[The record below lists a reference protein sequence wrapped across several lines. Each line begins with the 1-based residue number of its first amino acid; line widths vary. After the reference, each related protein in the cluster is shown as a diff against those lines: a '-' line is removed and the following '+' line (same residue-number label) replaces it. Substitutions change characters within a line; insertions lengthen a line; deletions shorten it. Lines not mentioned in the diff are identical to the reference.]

1 MAIQAYVHDLAC
13 DMLSVDE
20 LPLDLRN
27 YLDEVEMYANLAGG
41 FIQSRQITAL
51 ALVTFIDRKTL
62 LDKIEDL
69 ERRLGLDDE

>member
-41 FIQSRQITAL
+41 FIQSRQMRTSL
-51 ALVTFIDRKTL
+51 FLSGPKMRQRSL
-62 LDKIEDL
+62 
-69 ERRLGLDDE
+69 